1 MSTRCYIGI
10 LRSDGTVE
18 SIYCHNDGYLDWTGY
33 VLNNHYKD
41 LKKIEELIK
50 LGNISMVN
58 THISPKENQEHSFH
72 HPQRDMTIAYARD
85 RGDRYQ
91 KPRIH
96 KNLNEFMKYFYDSMC
111 VYVYLYDQN
120 EQKWLTNYGLD
131 YNELTDLETAIE
143 NHELE
148 TKNQIQMR

>member
-10 LRSDGTVE
+10 LRNDGTVE

-58 THISPKENQEHSFH
+58 THISPKENQEHNFR
-72 HPQRDMTIAYARD
+72 HPQRGVTIAYARD

-96 KNLNEFMKYFYDSMC
+96 KNLSEFMKYFYDSMC

-148 TKNQIQMR
+148 IKNQLQMR

>member
-10 LRSDGTVE
+10 LRNDGTVE

-58 THISPKENQEHSFH
+58 THISPKENQEHCFH
-72 HPQRDMTIAYARD
+72 HPRRDVTIAYARD

-96 KNLNEFMKYFYDSMC
+96 KNLREFMNTFMIPC
-111 VYVYLYDQN
+111 VFMFIFMIRMNRNGSQTMVS
-120 EQKWLTNYGLD
+120 
-131 YNELTDLETAIE
+131 I
-143 NHELE
+143 
-148 TKNQIQMR
+148 IMS